1 MQACANK
8 VFIVSYE
15 KYGTLS
21 IYHLQI
27 LHAEVPLRIEPV
39 HTYKECRFYHL
50 LGTKNIPNPK
60 SYNQFS
66 KKPAKKSHQQQT
78 QFKPKQNDEKLVSKN
93 RFAALEEEVEEEITE
108 VKQVFHKGQTKITD
122 TLVIIMERLAAI
134 EEKQDDKAVN
144 KSRWYNDLKSNNKWK
159 LSRRRN
165 LRESNIYFDL

>member
-1 MQACANK
+1 M
-8 VFIVSYE
+8 
-15 KYGTLS
+15 
-21 IYHLQI
+21 
-27 LHAEVPLRIEPV
+27 
-39 HTYKECRFYHL
+39 
-50 LGTKNIPNPK
+50 
-60 SYNQFS
+60 
-66 KKPAKKSHQQQT
+66 
-78 QFKPKQNDEKLVSKN
+78 SKN

-122 TLVIIMERLAAI
+122 TLATIMERLAAI